1 MPRIA
6 SAGPQ
11 CRRLLLGDAM
21 RRFVALLASAAL
33 AGTGVVTEALPAAA
47 NATTVAV
54 ASIKTSPYVA
64 LGDSYS
70 SAAGVAPQVLGAPAT
85 CSRSQLNY
93 AHDIAAR
100 THPARFTDVTCS
112 GATTSDFFSSQ
123 ATGVAPQLN
132 AVGTGTRLVTMTIGG
147 NDEGVFVN
155 SFFGCVTVSLQS
167 HSIFGD
173 PCKKKFGSTFTNLIL
188 TQTYPHLVRALSAV
202 RAKAPRATVLIL
214 GYPRI
219 LPNVGVPTCY
229 PSMPISMGDV
239 PWLVYQQLVLNDAV
253 RRAAAATGARYIDTY
268 TASAGHD
275 ACQPL
280 LKRWLEPDVAPVNAF
295 PVHPNATGEAAMARD
310 TLAQTRAIVNGMPA
324 APVVQV
330 RTVRNGSASSVSG
343 VAPARVATAV
353 SGAAAFTG

>member
-1 MPRIA
+1 
-6 SAGPQ
+6 
-11 CRRLLLGDAM
+11 M

-33 AGTGVVTEALPAAA
+33 ASTGVVTAALPGAVA
-47 NATTVAV
+47 NASPAAV
-54 ASIKTSPYVA
+54 ASITTSPYVA

-70 SAAGVAPQVLGAPAT
+70 SAAGVAPQVVGASAT

-123 ATGVAPQLN
+123 ASGVAPQLN
-132 AVGTGTRLVTMTIGG
+132 AVGAGTRLVTMTIGG

-155 SFFGCVTVSLQS
+155 SFFGCLKVDAGK
-167 HSIFGD
+167 IFGD
-173 PCKKKFGSTFTNLIL
+173 PCKTKFGSTFTNLIR

-202 RAKAPRATVLIL
+202 RAKAPHATVLIL

-229 PSMPISMGDV
+229 PAMPISMGDV
-239 PWLVYQQLVLNDAV
+239 PWLVHQQLVLNDAV

-280 LKRWLEPDVAPVNAF
+280 LKRWLEPAVAPVNAF

-310 TLAQTRAIVNGMPA
+310 TLAQTPAIVSGMPV
-324 APVVQV
+324 APVVPV
-330 RTVRNGSASSVSG
+330 RTVRNGSASRASNRVSSVQQQAPPVSG